1 MVLNIGVIS
10 EEGVFYTFN
19 DNGLSKF
26 KLQKKMYQNLSI
38 PKNPPLFL
46 KNAYLVERLA
56 ISPIQKK

>member
-46 KNAYLVERLA
+46 KNAYLGNGEF
-56 ISPIQKK
+56 K